1 MKSNAGCEDSPS
13 SRDRSLVA
21 AAALFFAAANGHLE
35 IVKMLLEKD
44 ADPTLANAGGN
55 TALHWACLN
64 GHAEVVRALMDM
76 GAKATELNACV

>member
-1 MKSNAGCEDSPS
+1 
-13 SRDRSLVA
+13 
-21 AAALFFAAANGHLE
+21 
-35 IVKMLLEKD
+35 MLLEKD
-44 ADPTLANAGGN
+44 ADPTLANADGN